1 MRNYLLLLLLV
12 ANLSFCQEKPK
23 VSTYKHGYNGM
34 ELIVKHDSGKM
45 IVVSTF
51 NSKKELK
58 EDVAQKLYQL
68 YKDSNILNGDSIKI
82 KSENAIVTGKC
93 VINQKGKLTS
103 LNFYYETI
111 EWDSGLTEIYKK
123 V

>member
-1 MRNYLLLLLLV
+1 MRNYFLLLLLV
-12 ANLSFCQEKPK
+12 ANLSFCQENPK
-23 VSTYKHGYNGM
+23 VSTYKYGYNGM
-34 ELIVKHDSGKM
+34 ELIVKNNTSM

-58 EDVAQKLYQL
+58 EEIAQKVYQH
-68 YKDSNILNGDSIKI
+68 YKDTAITNGDTLKI
-82 KSENAIVTGKC
+82 KGNNAVVTGKC
-93 VINQKGKLTS
+93 IINKKGKLTT

-123 V
+123 A

>member
-1 MRNYLLLLLLV
+1 MLKTLPLLLLLTQF
-12 ANLSFCQEKPK
+12 SFGQKPTNVK
-23 VSTYKHGYNGM
+23 TYKHGYNGM
-34 ELIVKHDSGKM
+34 ELIIKHDSGKM

-58 EDVAQKLYQL
+58 EDVAQKVYQL
-68 YKDSNILNGDSIKI
+68 YKESNLLSGETIKI
-82 KSENAIVTGKC
+82 KSENAVVIGKC

-123 V
+123 A